1 MNTFESKVEAQN
13 HVIKLKASDFKWLI
27 AEYRK
32 RQHGRDSNNN
42 NQTFERFAD
51 EFLKELLDRVSEA
64 KKILNTWDCNRSI
77 TSSKNFTLSK
87 IKIISY

>member
-64 KKILNTWDCNRSI
+64 KKILNT
-77 TSSKNFTLSK
+77 
-87 IKIISY
+87 